1 MPLLLRPQ
9 RWKSPPFACRNP
21 CTAGVPGHLIP
32 FGAGGCPLEFPRLNL
47 SRFISAEVFLTNW
60 EARHFNAGPPSLRT
74 SERGGRRYLGAD
86 SAGRPSAGKRA
97 GAGWGG
103 AHVQAEAA
111 SGRRRQSAFRR
122 ALQRGL
128 RFMSATAAKQR
139 HDHKGRLG
147 TSRSIRTHW
156 IHSRRTQGRRRWSAQ

>member
-1 MPLLLRPQ
+1 MPLFLRPQ

-21 CTAGVPGHLIP
+21 CTAGFPGNLIP

-47 SRFISAEVFLTNW
+47 SGFISAEVFLTNW

-74 SERGGRRYLGAD
+74 SERGVTLLGGGL
-86 SAGRPSAGKRA
+86 GRPSLCRKTR
-97 GAGWGG
+97 GG
-103 AHVQAEAA
+103 RLGGEHVQAEAA